1 MPPGKKKRRRRR
13 KATKFNKSY
22 NQNKTNVYPG
32 IRNRLAANM
41 VLEVIQVRN
50 LVFSKNKSLHKSLV
64 VIFIFTSINIDT
76 VQTIHSV
83 VYQPFSSIQYLLV

>member
-13 KATKFNKSY
+13 KATRFSKGY
-22 NQNKTNVYPG
+22 NQKNSNVYPG

-50 LVFSKNKSLHKSLV
+50 
-64 VIFIFTSINIDT
+64 
-76 VQTIHSV
+76 
-83 VYQPFSSIQYLLV
+83 

>member
-13 KATKFNKSY
+13 KATKPIKSY
-22 NQNKTNVYPG
+22 NQKNSTVYPG

-50 LVFSKNKSLHKSLV
+50 
-64 VIFIFTSINIDT
+64 
-76 VQTIHSV
+76 
-83 VYQPFSSIQYLLV
+83 

>member
-13 KATKFNKSY
+13 KATKLNKSY
-22 NQNKTNVYPG
+22 NQNNSNVYLG

-50 LVFSKNKSLHKSLV
+50 
-64 VIFIFTSINIDT
+64 
-76 VQTIHSV
+76 
-83 VYQPFSSIQYLLV
+83 